1 MLTLDYHMHTVLS
14 KDGKN
19 TVAEMCDTALER
31 GLCEICF
38 TEHLDFARKED
49 DYGFMNWEACTAAVA
64 EAQARYAGRL
74 VIRLGLEFDFRREF
88 GVEPAEVLATMP
100 CDFRIGSVHS
110 AAGRHLY
117 NLAKG
122 PPPENRDLR
131 EIHGEYLAEVEALV
145 ASGLASTIGHFD
157 YVYKQLPHAV
167 GPMRDEA
174 YWRRAERILARC
186 VAAGTAIEV
195 NTHHMLDRGFGMAAD
210 VEILRLYRALG
221 GRWVTVGSDAHR
233 REEIAHNF
241 SVAEQGLRAA
251 GFDAVTG
258 FEARRP
264 YAVGIR

>member
-31 GLCEICF
+31 DLREICF

-88 GVEPAEVLATMP
+88 GAEPAEVLPMMS

-122 PPPENRDLR
+122 PPPENRELR
-131 EIHGEYLAEVEALV
+131 EIHGEYLAEVEALA